1 MVCDNMGNRSL
12 IINELLIETKF
23 IAITDLTEKL
33 KVINPKICRRGIDRD
48 HLEPL
53 AEKGVIEYGSI
64 PKQRTNKPSKL
75 VDAVRIAPTIEA
87 LKQLIVEY
95 PDIIK
100 IQSSAYCQSM
110 IAPSFLREI
119 EKLWNLKE
127 YYKSETEFEPLIK
140 AYYKQYRENQAERS
154 KKSITAI
161 EGISDEDTDY
171 IYSDDFHTDERGPR
185 APYYM
190 RPDFF
195 TEEDVLEILKLSPTA
210 LQKALNGTPIK
221 EKPSQILFMPT
232 GTLIPDLTP
241 VDTLNRGYFQEML
254 LACLIL
260 DSGTRHYPTIYF
272 KPELSIKFRI
282 PGGREFKKK
291 AGMIKDHSTHQHFKK
306 NLKA

>member
-1 MVCDNMGNRSL
+1 MICDNMGNRSL
-12 IINELLIETKF
+12 IINKLLIETKF
-23 IAITDLTEKL
+23 IAITDLTKKL
-33 KVINPKICRRGIDRD
+33 KIINPKICRRGIDRY

-53 AEKGVIEYGSI
+53 AKKDVIEYGSI
-64 PKQRTNKPSKL
+64 SKQRTNRPSKSL
-75 VDAVRIAPTIEA
+75 DAVRIAPTIEA

-95 PDIIK
+95 PNIIE

-127 YYKSETEFEPLIK
+127 SYKSETEFKPLIE
-140 AYYKQYRENQAERS
+140 AYFKQYGEKQAERN
-154 KKSITAI
+154 
-161 EGISDEDTDY
+161 EDGLSHKDIDY
-171 IYSDDFHTDERGPR
+171 IYSDDIHTDERGPR

-221 EKPSQILFMPT
+221 EKPPQIILSAT

-260 DSGTRHYPTIYF
+260 DSGTRHYPNINF
-272 KPELSIKFRI
+272 EPELSIKFSRI

-291 AGMIKDHSTHQHFKK
+291 AGMIKDHSTYKHFKK
-306 NLKA
+306 ISE